1 MPSFSS
7 CRPRGI
13 DEHPGTAGETANVGD
28 DEVSDKHA
36 TVIGAGVVG
45 LACAS
50 YLQMQDY
57 RVTLL
62 DPRPPGEYCSFGN
75 AGCFSRSSFVPLGL
89 PGTWK
94 SVPGWLLDPA
104 GPLHIPLRYLPSIT
118 PWLWRFQ
125 KSASRTRVNE
135 IADALHGLLDVTL
148 DKWRPLA
155 ARAGVPELIVQEG
168 YAWVYE
174 SEAGFLADA
183 LGREIRRQRGVAID
197 VLTGPAIREYDPAL
211 SSRLTH
217 LVRLPEQG
225 HCPNP
230 LRLSRA
236 LATRL
241 REGGAGFVT
250 ASATGFEVVDGR
262 VARVIT
268 DAEPIPTDA
277 VVIAAG
283 AHSNRLSSQLGADV
297 PLETERGYHLTLESP
312 SIAPRLP
319 IASGEHK
326 YFATPME
333 MGLRIA
339 GTVELAGL
347 DAPPN
352 YARADALLDQARRAF
367 PELHAG
373 NITRWMGH
381 RPSLPDSM
389 PVIDRAPGAV
399 NAWLAFGHG
408 HVGLT
413 GAAPTG
419 EIIAALVAGRAPF
432 VDIAP
437 FAATRFG

>member
-1 MPSFSS
+1 V
-7 CRPRGI
+7 
-13 DEHPGTAGETANVGD
+13 A
-28 DEVSDKHA
+28 
-36 TVIGAGVVG
+36 VIGAGVVG

-50 YLQMQDY
+50 YLQMQGH
-57 RVTLL
+57 RVTLI

-94 SVPGWLLDPA
+94 SVPGWLLDPS
-104 GPLHIPLRYLPSIT
+104 GPLHIPLRYLPQIT

-125 KSASRTRVNE
+125 RSTSMVRVNE
-135 IADALHGLLDVTL
+135 IADALRALLDVTL

-168 YAWVYE
+168 YAFVYE
-174 SEAGFLADA
+174 SEAGFRADA
-183 LGREIRRQRGVAID
+183 LGREIRRRRGVAIE

-211 SSRLTH
+211 SPQLTH

-236 LATRL
+236 LAERL
-241 REGGAGFVT
+241 REGGARFVT
-250 ASATGFEVVDGR
+250 ATATGFDIVDGR
-262 VARVIT
+262 IARIMT
-268 DAEPIPTDA
+268 DADPVATDA

-283 AHSNRLSSQLGADV
+283 ADSNRLSSQLGADV
-297 PLETERGYHLTLESP
+297 PLETERGYHLMLESP
-312 SIAPRLP
+312 SVAPRLP
-319 IASGEHK
+319 IASGERK

-333 MGLRIA
+333 DGLRIA

-352 YARADALLDQARRAF
+352 YARADALLEQARRAL
-367 PELHAG
+367 PGLRSEHVS
-373 NITRWMGH
+373 RWMGH

-389 PVIDRAPGAV
+389 PVIDRAPGAS

-419 EIIAALVAGRAPF
+419 EIVAALVAGRTPF
-432 VDIAP
+432 MDITP
-437 FAATRFG
+437 FAAERF

>member
-1 MPSFSS
+1 VNE
-7 CRPRGI
+7 R
-13 DEHPGTAGETANVGD
+13 HVA
-28 DEVSDKHA
+28 
-36 TVIGAGVVG
+36 VIGAGVVG

-50 YLQMQDY
+50 YLQMQDH
-57 RVTLL
+57 RVTLI

-94 SVPGWLLDPA
+94 SVPGWLLDRA
-104 GPLHIPLRYLPSIT
+104 GPLHIPLNYLPRIA

-125 KSASRTRVNE
+125 RSTSMARVNE
-135 IADALHGLLDVTL
+135 IADALHGLLDATL

-174 SEAGFLADA
+174 SEAAFRADA
-183 LGREIRRQRGVAID
+183 LGREIRRRGGVAID
-197 VLTGPAIREYDPAL
+197 ILTGPAIRDYDPAL
-211 SSRLTH
+211 SPRLTH

-241 REGGAGFVT
+241 RDGGAQFVA
-250 ASATGFEVVDGR
+250 ASATGFDVVDGK
-262 VARVIT
+262 VARILT
-268 DAEPIPTDA
+268 DADAVAADA

-297 PLETERGYHLTLESP
+297 PLETERGYHLMLEAP

-319 IASGEHK
+319 IASGEGK

-333 MGLRIA
+333 GGLRIA

-352 YARADALLDQARRAF
+352 YARADALLEQARRVL
-367 PELHAG
+367 PGLRSER
-373 NITRWMGH
+373 ISRWMGH

-389 PVIDRAPGAV
+389 PVIDRAPRAS

-419 EIIAALVAGRAPF
+419 EIVAALVAGRSPF
-432 VDIAP
+432 IDVAP